1 MPLTVRALQWTK
13 ISIRRGGRHS
23 SVDSSTPTILPPRV
37 RVPSTPS
44 MLLSIYVDLCHVEK
58 TKINKKGARIG
69 PFKKGKYKK
78 DQVSILTLQVL
89 KPLDHRN
96 INPFCL

>member
-44 MLLSIYVDLCHVEK
+44 MLLSNYIDLCHVEK
-58 TKINKKGARIG
+58 TKINKKEAGI
-69 PFKKGKYKK
+69 
-78 DQVSILTLQVL
+78 DTL
-89 KPLDHRN
+89 KNSAKTR
-96 INPFCL
+96 